1 MEDAW
6 TRDDDTYECLQLE
19 QRLWETEED
28 LRGCMQECNQLEL
41 WLREADDEINFSR
54 NKILEIVEVTWHAPL
69 CITSRAILAGKC
81 CNEATAAK
89 HPRVNFPLGR
99 D

>member
-1 MEDAW
+1 MMEDAR

-28 LRGCMQECNQLEL
+28 LRGCMQECNQQEL

-69 CITSRAILAGKC
+69 CITSRGKM
-81 CNEATAAK
+81 
-89 HPRVNFPLGR
+89 LQ
-99 D
+99 